1 MMGDTVTRDDEQ
13 MGMGG
18 VSGILLWQ
26 DIGTF
31 SATQETFC
39 GICGLQFDASDLE
52 VFEVFEKFFDVV
64 LMQHI
69 AEETNRYAQ

>member
-1 MMGDTVTRDDEQ
+1 VLPGTHETSDSDGGDISTRDDEQ

-18 VSGILLWQ
+18 VSGIFSWQ

-39 GICGLQFDASDLE
+39 GICGPQFDASDLDVVE
-52 VFEVFEKFFDVV
+52 LFEKFFDVI
-64 LMQHI
+64 LM
-69 AEETNRYAQ
+69 